1 MFTYKIYAKEAGAKR
16 AVRAWGRDSMAVV
29 NNPPH
34 VQAAEARRAALERRM
49 NSADPVERWQAREQ
63 LIGSFAAQMGR
74 AMAAQ
79 AEKSARAYQAELRR
93 CEEADAQ
100 YIKYAPLPKGA
111 KVTK

>member
-1 MFTYKIYAKEAGAKR
+1 
-16 AVRAWGRDSMAVV
+16 MAIV

-34 VQAAEARRAALERRM
+34 VQAAEARQAALERRM

-63 LIGSFAAQMGR
+63 LIGSYAAQMGR

-79 AEKSARAYQAELRR
+79 AEKSASAYQAELRR
-93 CEEADAQ
+93 CEEADRRNS
-100 YIKYAPLPKGA
+100 KYRPLPPGA

>member
-1 MFTYKIYAKEAGAKR
+1 MAIANQAPHIEAQ
-16 AVRAWGRDSMAVV
+16 
-29 NNPPH
+29 
-34 VQAAEARRAALERRM
+34 QARQAALERRM

-63 LIGSFAAQMGR
+63 LIGSYAAQMGR
-74 AMAAQ
+74 QMAAQ
-79 AEKSARAYQAELRR
+79 AEKSASAYQAELRR